1 MCSLAPAPPAGEAG
15 FLHKILSCLE
25 DFVMRRL
32 HLILLALLLVVAT
45 AACKK
50 TETYNTDTTTSGTSS
65 TDTSYTASDT
75 GATGMTGMTGATG
88 ATLNDK
94 DKDFVTSVG
103 KGGKAEVELAQDA
116 LAHATNADV
125 KSFAQKLVDDHTKAN
140 GELEQY
146 ATAHGVTLPSEIEG
160 KAKEAKER
168 LMKLTGKSFDAA
180 FVKQMVEDHD
190 STIKAF
196 EDESK
201 NGTDADLKSWVDK
214 TLPTL
219 RDHLKMAQDLQKKV
233 K

>member
-1 MCSLAPAPPAGEAG
+1 
-15 FLHKILSCLE
+15 
-25 DFVMRRL
+25 MRRL
-32 HLILLALLLVVAT
+32 HLVLIALLLVVAM

-50 TETYNTDTTTSGTSS
+50 TETYNNDTAATGTSS
-65 TDTSYTASDT
+65 TDTSYSSTAAT
-75 GATGMTGMTGATG
+75 GETGMTGMTGATG

-94 DKDFVTSVG
+94 DKDFVTTAG

-116 LAHATNADV
+116 VTHAQNADV

-146 ATAHGVTLPSEIEG
+146 ATGHGVTIPSEMEG

-168 LMKLTGKSFDAA
+168 LAKLTGKSFDQA
-180 FVKQMVEDHD
+180 FVKQMVEDHT

-201 NGTDADLKSWVDK
+201 NGTDADLKAWVDK

-219 RDHLKMAQDLQKKV
+219 REHLKMAQDLEKKLG
-233 K
+233 KK

>member
-1 MCSLAPAPPAGEAG
+1 
-15 FLHKILSCLE
+15 
-25 DFVMRRL
+25 MRRL
-32 HLILLALLLVVAT
+32 HLVLIALLLVVAM

-50 TETYNTDTTTSGTSS
+50 TETYNNDTAATGTSS
-65 TDTSYTASDT
+65 TDTSYSSTAAT
-75 GATGMTGMTGATG
+75 GETGMTGMTGATG

-94 DKDFVTSVG
+94 DKDFVTTAG

-116 LAHATNADV
+116 VTHAQNADV

-146 ATAHGVTLPSEIEG
+146 ATGHGVTIPSEMEG

-168 LMKLTGKSFDAA
+168 LAKLTGKSFDQA
-180 FVKQMVEDHD
+180 FVKQMVEDHT

-201 NGTDADLKSWVDK
+201 NGTDADLKAWVDK

-219 RDHLKMAQDLQKKV
+219 RDHLKMAQDLAKKV